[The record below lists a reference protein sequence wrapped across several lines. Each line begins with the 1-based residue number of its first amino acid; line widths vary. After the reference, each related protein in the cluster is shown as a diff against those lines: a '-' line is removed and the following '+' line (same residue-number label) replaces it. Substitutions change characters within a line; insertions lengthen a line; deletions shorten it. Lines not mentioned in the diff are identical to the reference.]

1 MQLLWSLL
9 LAVALAGQALG
20 QERVARVGYLSWRDA
35 GPYEEAT
42 QKGFATALREEGFI
56 DGKNLL
62 ILYRTADFD
71 PERFKAQ
78 ARELA
83 AAKVDVFFA
92 PATPMATADWR
103 ADRGT
108 PIVIATILDP
118 VALDFV
124 KSLARPG
131 TRVTGVTT
139 MNNELTGKRLQLL
152 AEVVPGLKR
161 VGVIV
166 DNAMRDACTQE
177 ADHVD
182 AAAKKLGLTM
192 IYAHV
197 DRVEEID
204 GAFRK
209 LVAAGAQ
216 AVTTTLMSTRNGL
229 EKEYAQAALKY
240 RLPSMHEL
248 EYGTQFCGL
257 VSYGPDFGDL
267 FCRAG
272 HYVGPILKGGKPAE
286 MPIEEPA
293 KFRLVVN
300 LKTAKA
306 LGIAMPQSVMILA
319 DAVIA

>member
-1 MQLLWSLL
+1 MQLLLTLLFALL
-9 LAVALAGQALG
+9 LQTAAFA

-42 QKGFATALREEGFI
+42 QKGFATGLREEGFI

-62 ILYRTADFD
+62 ILHRTADFD

-92 PATPMATADWR
+92 PATPMATAAWR

-124 KSLARPG
+124 KSLARLG

-161 VGVIV
+161 VGVVV

-177 ADHVD
+177 ADHVE

-248 EYGTQFCGL
+248 DYGTQFGGL
-257 VSYGPDFGDL
+257 VSYGPDFGDV
-267 FCRAG
+267 FRRAG

-319 DAVIA
+319 DAVIE